1 PAASTTRYAGCNC
14 NGLLALPPS
23 WLLVKLVKL
32 LPAVRFPC
40 LLSMPTAPTSSS
52 SACEVVAGVPVH
64 VVAVMPELGVV
75 LFPVPVW
82 QRVVVVLLP
91 LFAVPMVACLM
102 VLITVMLNGLEAAET
117 APIASVA
124 FAVITCVPT
133 LRGVVTLT
141 PTVLLA

>member
-1 PAASTTRYAGCNC
+1 MAAGHGAAGLLYVQVAAYWPVAPTTRYAGCNC

-23 WLLVKLVKL
+23 WLLAKFVKLS
-32 LPAVRFPC
+32 PAVRTPC

-82 QRVVVVLLP
+82 QRSLGDTDTIP
-91 LFAVPMVACLM
+91 LK
-102 VLITVMLNGLEAAET
+102 
-117 APIASVA
+117 
-124 FAVITCVPT
+124 
-133 LRGVVTLT
+133 
-141 PTVLLA
+141 